1 MFSFGKEET
10 LCGDLSY
17 KTRIMGWLA
26 CSITGMVLSFIV
38 SMVFILSDFDVVAYA
53 ILYSIGQILNIGGSC
68 FLSTPSGH
76 LKDMKKKSRI
86 IPSCLYIGSIILT
99 IVIAVATQ
107 IKGLVLLFLVIQV
120 FAYYWYTI
128 SFIPFG
134 QKILKKLCQCCIES
148 A

>member
-10 LCGDLSY
+10 LCGEMSY
-17 KTRIMGWLA
+17 KTRVIGWLA
-26 CSITGMVLSFIV
+26 CSITGWVLSLIITL
-38 SMVFILSDFDVVAYA
+38 VFILSNFNVVSFAL
-53 ILYSIGQILNIGGSC
+53 IYSLGQILNIAGSC

-76 LKDMKKKSRI
+76 CKDMTKKHRLIASI
-86 IPSCLYIGSIILT
+86 VYVASIILT

-107 IKGLVLLFLVIQV
+107 VKPLVLLFIVIQI

-134 QKILKKLCQCCIES
+134 QKMVKKMC
-148 A
+148 